1 TTICVDPKSVGEKG
15 EKIVDYFFRDILGYG
30 NVLHGES
37 ITCNKPFK
45 HKDKKA
51 KGNRT
56 THGIDAFVSMV
67 SPMEDN
73 VLDVGVISSKFTSKA
88 YPNSP
93 KTTFKEHFNDLA
105 HTLECFK
112 NSKLSAETNFG
123 SSNVNK
129 TEVFGI
135 LVWASN
141 KSDEN
146 KNIISEVSN
155 IQFDSDLVFDKIIV
169 LDNNR
174 LNFFVETIQNAKK
187 EFGKENLKFV
197 YHNTGLNNISLQS
210 QSFGDFLPL
219 EYLFSDIIPVR
230 IEREGKVELLIF
242 SKDEFSS
249 DNCSKLLDFAKGFDH
264 LGSISSIILS
274 FPDFNDLE
282 HSPIVQKEL
291 LRFGNYKY
299 NKNLFLKKHTEDF
312 RNY

>member
-1 TTICVDPKSVGEKG
+1 MGEWSKSVGEKG

-37 ITCNKPFK
+37 ITCNKPVK

-51 KGNRT
+51 QGNRT

-67 SPMEDN
+67 SPMEDQT
-73 VLDVGVISSKFTSKA
+73 LDVGVISSKFTSKP

-93 KTTFKEHFNDLA
+93 KATFKEHFIDLA

-112 NSKLSAETNFG
+112 NSKLSADTNFG
-123 SSNVNK
+123 FSNVNK
-129 TEVFGI
+129 TEVVGI

-141 KSDEN
+141 KSDES
-146 KNIISEVSN
+146 KNIISEISN
-155 IQFDSDLVFDKIIV
+155 IQIDNDLLFDKIVV

-174 LNFFVETIQNAKK
+174 LSFFVDTIQNAKK

-197 YHNTGLNNISLQS
+197 YHNTGLNNINLQS

-219 EYLFSDIIPVR
+219 QYLFSDIIPVR
-230 IEREGKVELLIF
+230 IEKDGKVELLIF

-249 DNCSKLLDFAKGFDH
+249 SNFTKLLDFAKGFDH
-264 LGSISSIILS
+264 LGSTSATVLS

-282 HSPIVQKEL
+282 HSPIVKKEL
-291 LRFGNYKY
+291 ARFGNYIHE
-299 NKNLFLKKHTEDF
+299 KNLFLKKHTEDF